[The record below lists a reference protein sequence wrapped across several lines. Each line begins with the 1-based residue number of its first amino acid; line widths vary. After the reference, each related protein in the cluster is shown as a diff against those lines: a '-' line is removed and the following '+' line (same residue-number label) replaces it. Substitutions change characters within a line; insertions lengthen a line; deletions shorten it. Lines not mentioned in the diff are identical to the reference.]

1 MERRA
6 MLKGAASMAVGA
18 GLSGC
23 GAIIRSSAVAL
34 DEYRNSEI
42 WYQGRHGQL
51 DEEEQ
56 LFAKTAWSYFIN
68 NYNPETGLVNSV
80 DKYPSLTLWHVG
92 DYLAALVIA
101 FEFKLIEKKEFDE
114 RLSALLEFLNKI
126 GLCAGRLPNKAYH
139 AHTGEMVG
147 YDNKPGEIGWSAID
161 IGRLL
166 IWLKIV
172 ASRYSHFTEYVERA
186 VLRWDFC
193 GLIGEDGTLYGS
205 SKGKD
210 ALRTYVELGPG
221 YVEYA
226 RQGFRL
232 WGFKALRKPDF
243 DVRYGVVVDNIEL
256 NYDSAGSRD
265 KGSLA
270 PLVTAPYVLYGIEF
284 NWDLLTDYEELD
296 SNHTDNEIA
305 ELAERIYRVQE
316 NRFFNHRILTA
327 RTDHQV
333 GQSPYYVYDSIIA
346 SGYPWNTISD
356 AGESVPRLALVS
368 TRAAF
373 GMWALWK
380 TPYTAHLIRSVKE
393 LYDPKRGWYEGRYE
407 LTGAYEKT
415 ISCSTNAFILQA
427 LAHKRFGKLYT
438 LGSGT
443 TYRSIL
449 LQDYFRNPGKCNP
462 GESVQP
468 TKKAI

>member
-193 GLIGEDGTLYGS
+193 GL
-205 SKGKD
+205 GK
-210 ALRTYVELGPG
+210 
-221 YVEYA
+221 
-226 RQGFRL
+226 
-232 WGFKALRKPDF
+232 
-243 DVRYGVVVDNIEL
+243 
-256 NYDSAGSRD
+256 
-265 KGSLA
+265 
-270 PLVTAPYVLYGIEF
+270 
-284 NWDLLTDYEELD
+284 
-296 SNHTDNEIA
+296 
-305 ELAERIYRVQE
+305 
-316 NRFFNHRILTA
+316 TA
-327 RTDHQV
+327 RYTAAVRARMLSEPMSNWALDTSNMPGRGSGSGV
-333 GQSPYYVYDSIIA
+333 LKPCASRTSMFAMVLLSIIL
-346 SGYPWNTISD
+346 S
-356 AGESVPRLALVS
+356 S
-368 TRAAF
+368 T
-373 GMWALWK
+373 M
-380 TPYTAHLIRSVKE
+380 I
-393 LYDPKRGWYEGRYE
+393 
-407 LTGAYEKT
+407 
-415 ISCSTNAFILQA
+415 A
-427 LAHKRFGKLYT
+427 LAR
-438 LGSGT
+438 GT
-443 TYRSIL
+443 RVL
-449 LQDYFRNPGKCNP
+449 
-462 GESVQP
+462 
-468 TKKAI
+468 